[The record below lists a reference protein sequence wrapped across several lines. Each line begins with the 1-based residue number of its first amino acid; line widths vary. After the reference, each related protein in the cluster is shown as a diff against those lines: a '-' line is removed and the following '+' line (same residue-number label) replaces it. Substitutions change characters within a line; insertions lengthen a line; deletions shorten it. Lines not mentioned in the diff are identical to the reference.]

1 MKIVS
6 LQDYDDARH
15 SIVVNILEAILQKL
29 LAEVF

>member
-15 SIVVNILEAILQKL
+15 RYSLKVIFDNLEKIS
-29 LAEVF
+29 